1 MVWKWVAMRGDPCGV
16 VLDLGDCFLSSL
28 SAHTA
33 HLSGQNESSQVSANP
48 FGVSCSQ
55 LHLSLEKSR
64 RDVDPFSSLGK
75 CVRDT
80 DLFGSFGEQLSKG
93 KRNRALERVQLS
105 QIEKGK
111 IYVRTKRYSRIS

>member
-1 MVWKWVAMRGDPCGV
+1 MVWKWVAVRGDPCGV

-28 SAHTA
+28 SAHAA

-55 LHLSLEKSR
+55 LHSSLEKSR

-75 CVRDT
+75 P
-80 DLFGSFGEQLSKG
+80 LSKG
-93 KRNRALERVQLS
+93 KRNRDLES
-105 QIEKGK
+105 AAFSNGIGK
-111 IYVRTKRYSRIS
+111 IYVRTKRYSRIP